1 MFTVTGFADE
11 ISSDLIAQLEGLE
24 ELGIRHLELR
34 GVWGKNV
41 MELTDDDVAKVR
53 GLLKERDFGVSSIAS
68 PIGKYPIREDFA
80 PQKKAMNRAI
90 ELAKLLGTSYI
101 RVFSYYIP
109 EGEDPANYRDEV
121 IYRMAQLAQLA
132 EEGGVTLILENDR
145 GGLYGDNDDR
155 VLDIVRTVG
164 SPALKLAFDPGNFVL
179 ENVAPVSQAYGKLAP
194 YIGYIHIKD
203 ANMDKGMFVE
213 AGKGDGEI
221 AGLLDR
227 LQQSSFSG
235 YLSIEPHL
243 HKAYPEASNPQR
255 FAIAARALQQLLS
268 EKNAAWN

>member
-11 ISSDLIAQLEGLE
+11 ISSDLSEQLNELKG
-24 ELGIRHLELR
+24 LGIRHLEVR

-41 MELTDDDVAKVR
+41 MDLTDDDVAKIN
-53 GLLKERDFGVSSIAS
+53 GMLKESDIGVSSIAS
-68 PIGKYPIREDFA
+68 PIGKYPIRDDFT
-80 PQKKAMNRAI
+80 PQKQAMNRAI
-90 ELAKLLGTSYI
+90 ELAKQLNTSFI

-109 EGEDPANYRDEV
+109 EGENPADYRDEV
-121 IYRMAQLAQLA
+121 IDRMSQLAQLA
-132 EEGGVTLILENDR
+132 EQGGVTMILENDR
-145 GGLYGDNDDR
+145 GGLFGDNDDR

-179 ENVAPVSQAYGKLAP
+179 EKVAPMSQAYGKLAP

-203 ANMDKGMFVE
+203 ADLAKGIFVE
-213 AGKGDGEI
+213 AGKGDGQI
-221 AGLLDR
+221 AELIDR
-227 LQQSSFSG
+227 LRQSSFSG
-235 YLSIEPHL
+235 FLSIEPHL

-268 EKNAAWN
+268 DKSIDWN